1 MSGALETSTLAAS
14 KRAGENAEAAVID
27 TIDGLAPVA
36 GEEHYDAIAETAIF
50 PSHDRPFVGICVL
63 EADLP
68 VEIKSTMAVY
78 GEQQRRGRFKLRRN
92 QHDALTDANGAYLFV
107 VCEPRPDRQ
116 PIAMK
121 VVPAGTIGDLVDAVA
136 SWRDEGDA
144 RGPKAQIA
152 WSRVFDP
159 AEIEG

>member
-14 KRAGENAEAAVID
+14 KRAGENAEAAVLD
-27 TIDGLAPVA
+27 AIDGLAPVA
-36 GEEHYDAIAETAIF
+36 GEEHYDAVTETAVF
-50 PSHDRPFVGICVL
+50 PSREHPFVGICVL

-78 GEQQRRGRFKLRRN
+78 GDRQRRGRFKLRRT
-92 QHDALTDANGAYLFV
+92 QHEAIEDANGAYLFV
-107 VCEPRPDRQ
+107 VCEPHPTRE

-121 VVPAGTIGDLVDAVA
+121 VVPAGMVGDLVDAVA
-136 SWRDEGDA
+136 SWCDEGDD

-152 WSRVFDP
+152 WSRVFEPD
-159 AEIEG
+159 EIEG